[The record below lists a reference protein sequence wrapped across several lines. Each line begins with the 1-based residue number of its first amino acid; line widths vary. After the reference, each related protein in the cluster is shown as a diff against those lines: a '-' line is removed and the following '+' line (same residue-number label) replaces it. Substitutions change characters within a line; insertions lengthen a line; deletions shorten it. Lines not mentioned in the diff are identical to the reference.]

1 MKAQTKFFDE
11 TGSIATLTA
20 LSMVMI
26 MGFFGLA
33 IDVGHLLFVKRSL
46 QKAADAAALAG
57 AIEVRVCGLSPNCS
71 AMQSAA
77 QDALTENGLTAGT
90 TLSNCTGANGTGVTL
105 MLNNP
110 SCFDATDPNAG
121 KTNYV
126 EAVVSQPVPT
136 FFAWVFGMPSV
147 SLHARAE
154 AMRGVGGPCI
164 WALDPSGP
172 AISILAGVMVQSRCG
187 VVDES
192 SSANALSCAVG
203 AFLYAPSI
211 NVTGGSNSLLCLAA
225 STPNTYVAA
234 PNPRDPLAYLPAPDD
249 GTTPC
254 GSSTGSP
261 YYGSSQPVNV
271 LLGGSVTFNPGVYC
285 GGISITAALASNITF
300 EPGTY
305 VMRDG
310 TGPLGITQGGLNI
323 NLNALTSISGNGV
336 TFYNEGPTG
345 GFTMTEPVTGGS
357 LVSLGN
363 IDLSAPTSGEYGGIL
378 FFQGQGVSST
388 GTFLANLLEPS
399 QLEGAIYLPSA
410 PVVYGVSAGSSAYNI
425 LVAKDINLTVAV
437 ASSFGNDYSTLQSGS
452 PLDGDNASLVE

>member
-1 MKAQTKFFDE
+1 
-11 TGSIATLTA
+11 
-20 LSMVMI
+20 LSAMSLVVI
-26 MGFFGLA
+26 MGFLGLA

-57 AIEVRVCGLSPNCS
+57 AIEVRVCGLSPNCP
-71 AMQSAA
+71 AMQTAA
-77 QDALTENGLTAGT
+77 QDAMSENGMTADTVLT
-90 TLSNCTGANGTGVTL
+90 NCSGSSGTGVTL
-105 MLNNP
+105 MVNNP
-110 SCFDATDPNAG
+110 SCFDAGDPNTG
-121 KTNYV
+121 KPNYV
-126 EAVVSQPVPT
+126 EAVASQTVPT
-136 FFAWVFGMPSV
+136 FFAWVAGMPSV
-147 SLHARAE
+147 NLHARAE
-154 AMRGVGGPCI
+154 AVRGVGGPCI
-164 WALDPSGP
+164 WALDPTGP
-172 AISILAGVMVQSRCG
+172 AITILGGVIVQSRCG

-192 SSANALSCAVG
+192 TSSDALSCAVG

-211 NVTGGSNSLLCLAA
+211 NVSGGASSLLCLAA

-261 YYGSSQPVNV
+261 YYGSASPVNV
-271 LLGGSVTFNPGVYC
+271 ILGATVTFYPGVYC
-285 GGISITAALASNITF
+285 GGISITASLASTITF
-300 EPGTY
+300 EPGMY
-305 VMRDG
+305 IMRDG

-323 NLNALTSISGNGV
+323 NLNALTSISGDGV

-345 GFTMTEPVTGGS
+345 SFTMTEPVTGGS

-363 IDLSAPTSGEYGGIL
+363 IDLSAPTSGEFGGVL
-378 FFQGQGVSST
+378 FDQAQGVSST

-399 QLEGAIYLPSA
+399 QLEGAIYLPSG

-437 ASSFGNDYSTLQSGS
+437 ASTFGNDYSTLESGS
-452 PLDGDNASLVE
+452 PLDGDNVSLVE